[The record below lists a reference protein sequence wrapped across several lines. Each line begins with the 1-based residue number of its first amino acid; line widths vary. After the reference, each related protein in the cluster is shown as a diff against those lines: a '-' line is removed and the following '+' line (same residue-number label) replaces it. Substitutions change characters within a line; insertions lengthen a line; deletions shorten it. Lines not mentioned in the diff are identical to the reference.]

1 DYLRLGYLKAFMDGT
16 LGSRTAWLLDGSGV
30 RITSGEE
37 LAEIVLAGARAG
49 WPVAV
54 HAIGDRANREALD
67 AFEATRHEWQPR
79 GLRQRVEHAQ
89 CLAPED
95 VWRFPALRVARSA

>member
-1 DYLRLGYLKAFMDGT
+1 SFPHEHVARLEEIGLRSRVGDDYLRLGYLKAFMDGA

-30 RITSGEE
+30 RITSGDE
-37 LAEIVLAGARAG
+37 LAEIVRAGARAG

-67 AFEATRHEWQPR
+67 AFEATPHEWEAPR
-79 GLRQRVEHAQ
+79 RRHH
-89 CLAPED
+89 
-95 VWRFPALRVARSA
+95 